1 MENPERKPKI
11 LVVDDSAFEIQ
22 LVDWILQEN
31 NYQTVLANNGSEAL
45 EIIKTLTPAL
55 ILLDIMLPDIN
66 GFEVCKKIDFF
77 CHYLKINLIRIL
89 FR

>member
-11 LVVDDSAFEIQ
+11 LVVDDSSFEIE

-45 EIIKTLTPAL
+45 EIIK
-55 ILLDIMLPDIN
+55 IKD
-66 GFEVCKKIDFF
+66 KI
-77 CHYLKINLIRIL
+77 
-89 FR
+89 

>member
-1 MENPERKPKI
+1 MKKLNNKPLNMENQELNPKI

-22 LVDWILQEN
+22 LVDYILQEN

-66 GFEVCKKIDFF
+66 GFEVCKS
-77 CHYLKINLIRIL
+77 CCTL
-89 FR
+89 